1 MMRPGPTDRKPKESG
16 VATMIEYVMISAILM
31 ALLVV
36 MLLLTNTSF
45 MEAPL
50 TTITYTAFTD
60 IGNGV
65 STRMVDVYAIEPDT
79 GEISSQFDIP
89 DDVGGRGYFVEVLG
103 DTSGQTIRVSRDSIL
118 STTEL
123 AGIGA
128 SSHGQAGGNTTGSGM
143 NTIGYCSAGYD
154 SNGDCI
160 L

>member
-1 MMRPGPTDRKPKESG
+1 
-16 VATMIEYVMISAILM
+16 MIEYVMISGILM
-31 ALLVV
+31 ALLIV

-65 STRMVDVYAIEPDT
+65 STRMVDVYMIEPET
-79 GEISSQFDIP
+79 GNISSQFDIP
-89 DDVGGRGYFVEVLG
+89 DDIGGRGYFVEVLG
-103 DTSGQTIRVSRDSIL
+103 DTSGQTISVSRDSIL

-128 SSHGQAGGNTTGSGM
+128 SAKGLAGGNTTGTGM
-143 NTIGYCSAGYD
+143 NTIGYCSGGYG
-154 SNGDCI
+154 SNGEC
-160 L
+160 LL